1 LAPSPDARA
10 PEERACF
17 SKKKKFPRF
26 LESSFVFLLDPIA
39 KLLQAGEQR
48 GMAVHEEDR
57 LLLRLA
63 AARDNLVWKYLQ
75 NIVMGLNAHLPV

>member
-1 LAPSPDARA
+1 M
-10 PEERACF
+10 
-17 SKKKKFPRF
+17 
-26 LESSFVFLLDPIA
+26 FLLDPIA